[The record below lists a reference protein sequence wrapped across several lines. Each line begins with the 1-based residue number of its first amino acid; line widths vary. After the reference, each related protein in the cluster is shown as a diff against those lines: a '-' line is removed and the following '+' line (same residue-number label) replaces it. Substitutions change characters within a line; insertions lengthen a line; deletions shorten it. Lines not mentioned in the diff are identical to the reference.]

1 MTCTSCWFDSHG
13 GCVVGCATCHG
24 EGEVVELFKP
34 EMSETAEWWN
44 GRRGEMCTWL
54 RLNDIE
60 PRLVS
65 INAPLYI
72 EDGHICFL
80 GYVSDE
86 EQPSQRIWHGSDGPL
101 MEDKRIPIKVEWP
114 GWNDEKENTD
124 G

>member
-1 MTCTSCWFDSHG
+1 MQ
-13 GCVVGCATCHG
+13 
-24 EGEVVELFKP
+24 ELFTP
-34 EMSETAEWWN
+34 EMSETSEWWN

-54 RLNDIE
+54 RLNEIE

-80 GYVSDE
+80 GYVADE
-86 EQPSQRIWHGSDGPL
+86 DQPSDRVWTGEGKTAGPL
-101 MEDKRIPIKVEWP
+101 MEDMRVPIKVEWP
-114 GWNDEKENTD
+114 GWNDEKEQDN